1 MKENL
6 LAIFHSPNYQPMT
19 FAQLS
24 QELNLEEDQEPEL
37 KRLLIKLLDDYEI
50 FLSRKK
56 DRYLRPKDVNTY
68 KGIMSIRSAEFGFVS
83 SDEFENDLYVPK
95 QSFHGAIDKDEVLFQ
110 TQESKN
116 ANFRDFKQEAK
127 VLKILKRN
135 LKNFVGEL
143 KTKKGGFFIEPNHYQ
158 IQTVDIISGGIMDLC
173 AEGDIVRVEITDYES
188 DPMKA
193 KIVERIGFKNDIGID
208 ILQIASSFDFP
219 SEFKKETTDFVNR
232 IDPDISAEVIKR
244 KKPSLQNIITID
256 GDDAKDLDDAV
267 AIKKTQDGNY
277 FLGVYIA
284 DVSHYVTEGSPLDDE
299 ALFRGTSV
307 YLVNRVIPMLP
318 TRLSNDLCSLNPDQN
333 KLALAC
339 EMVIDQSGKVID
351 SSIFPTVIKTK
362 YRMTYNNVN
371 GILAGKPELLE
382 KYQSIHADVLL
393 MNELREI
400 LNNMRRGRGALD
412 FDIDEG
418 KIVVNEEGKPT
429 EIKLDVRGISERI
442 IEELMLIANE
452 TVATTI
458 FNLDLPF
465 IYRVHEEP
473 NLVKLDDFKALCK
486 NLGYSVFRK
495 KVNSKQLQDFLAGVK
510 EEDAFLRTFLLRS
523 MAKAVYSEENIGHYG
538 LASSCYTHFT
548 SPIRRYPDLLVHR
561 LLRKYLFHHQ
571 INPNEFY
578 GLTEKIHGIALQTS
592 KRERDSI
599 ECEYQ
604 VDDMKKAEYME
615 NFIGQRYEGIIS
627 SVTKFGVFVSLPNT
641 VEGLVHTKNMKGRYV
656 YDQKTVSLV
665 GSDGHTLKLG
675 DKVLIEVLD
684 ANKIKREIDFKIVYN
699 EVRVKAS
706 GKNIYH
712 RPKQKSRS

>member
-1 MKENL
+1 MKEKL
-6 LAIFHSPNYQPMT
+6 LEIFHSPNYQPMT

-24 QELNLEEDQEPEL
+24 QELSLEEDQEPEL
-37 KRLLIKLLDDYEI
+37 KRLLIELLDDYEI

-68 KGIMSIRSAEFGFVS
+68 KGIMSIRSVEFGFVS

-110 TQESKN
+110 TQEPKN
-116 ANFRDFKQEAK
+116 SNYSGFKQEAQ
-127 VLKILKRN
+127 VLKILQRN

-143 KTKKGGFFIEPNHYQ
+143 KAKNGGFFIEPNHYQ
-158 IQTVDIISGGIMDLC
+158 IQTVNIISGGIMELC

-208 ILQIASSFDFP
+208 ILTIASSFDFP

-232 IDPDISAEVIKR
+232 IDPDISAEVQKR
-244 KKPSLQNIITID
+244 KQPSLKNIITID

-284 DVSHYVTEGSPLDDE
+284 DVSHFVTEGSPLDDE

-339 EMVIDQSGKVID
+339 EMVIDPSGKVID
-351 SSIFPTVIKTK
+351 SSIFPTVIKTQ

-371 GILAGKPELLE
+371 GILAGNAELVE
-382 KYQSIHADVLL
+382 KYQSIHADIML
-393 MNELREI
+393 MNELRLI
-400 LNNMRRGRGALD
+400 LNGMRRSRGALD

-418 KIVVNEEGKPT
+418 KIIVNEEGKPT
-429 EIKLDVRGISERI
+429 EIKLDVRGTSERI

-473 NLVKLDDFKALCK
+473 NLVKLDDFQALCK

-510 EEDAFLRTFLLRS
+510 EQDAFLRTFLLRS

-561 LLRKYLFHHQ
+561 LLRKYLFLHQ
-571 INPNEFY
+571 INPSEFY
-578 GLTEKIHGIALQTS
+578 GLTEKIHAIALQTS

-615 NFIGQRYEGIIS
+615 NFIGQKYEGIIS

-665 GSDGHTLKLG
+665 GSDGHTLRLG

-684 ANKIKREIDFKIVYN
+684 ASKIKREIDFKIVYN